1 MLAIYK
7 GVVKNDM
14 DTAKAR
20 CITYIDGFNLY
31 FGLREKGWQK
41 YMWLDLTKFSAA
53 LLMKSQTLVGTK
65 YFTSRVSGNIEKQ
78 KRQSTYLD
86 ALGTLP
92 GLEIFYGQYQLDNK
106 QCRKC
111 GAYYQNPQEK
121 KTDVNI
127 ASEMLC
133 DAFQDR
139 FDTAVLVSADSD
151 LTAPLESIRK
161 VFPKKSVVVAF
172 PPKRFSVSLQ
182 NAATASYHM
191 GELKFRGNTMPA
203 KVTLASGYV
212 LECPQ
217 KYII

>member
-1 MLAIYK
+1 MGNNK
-7 GVVKNDM
+7 SRV
-14 DTAKAR
+14 
-20 CITYIDGFNLY
+20 ITYIDGFNLY

-53 LLMKSQTLVGTK
+53 LLLKNQALVETK

-92 GLEIFYGQYQLDNK
+92 GLQIFYGQYQLDNK

-121 KTDVNI
+121 KNDVNI

-133 DAFQDR
+133 DAFHDR
-139 FDTAVLVSADSD
+139 FDTAILVSADSD
-151 LTAPLESIRK
+151 LTAPLEAIK
-161 VFPKKSVVVAF
+161 KFFPAKSVIVAY
-172 PPKRFSVSLQ
+172 PPKRFSVTLQ
-182 NAATASYHM
+182 HAATASYHM
-191 GELKFRGNTMPA
+191 GENKFKGNTLPS
-203 KVTLASGYV
+203 KVVLPSGYT
-212 LECPQ
+212 LDCPD
-217 KYII
+217 KYKC